1 MVRGRGRDRE
11 SSDRSQPTS
20 FGSVQG
26 VIVDQQA
33 GKQYAELTRVA
44 KAGDRSA
51 APTEELAG
59 GRESRFGPVSR

>member
-33 GKQYAELTRVA
+33 GKC
-44 KAGDRSA
+44 
-51 APTEELAG
+51 
-59 GRESRFGPVSR
+59 